1 MYNNINM
8 MKKIFGAMILGVFIG
23 VPFFAMA
30 NVCIPGDADYDVI
43 SCTNSGGTPGTSANP
58 TTGGSPGGTLSN
70 PTTGNITGSTAPS
83 GSTAGVTVKTPL
95 QNPIKY
101 NTFPAFVS
109 AVIATAVNVLMP
121 IVVLAF
127 IWSGF
132 LFVKAQG
139 NQKELE
145 TAKTAIWW
153 SVIGAFILMG
163 AWGFAQII
171 GSTVSTITNV
181 TPL

>member
-1 MYNNINM
+1 
-8 MKKIFGAMILGVFIG
+8 MKKIFNIIFTAVFLVI
-23 VPFFAMA
+23 PTYSMA
-30 NVCIPGDADYDVI
+30 AYQ
-43 SCTNSGGTPGTSANP
+43 
-58 TTGGSPGGTLSN
+58 
-70 PTTGNITGSTAPS
+70 
-83 GSTAGVTVKTPL
+83 AGPDTI

-101 NTFPAFVS
+101 STFPEFVA
-109 AVIATAVNVLMP
+109 AVTAAAVNVLMP
-121 IVVLAF
+121 FVVLAF

-139 NQKELE
+139 NEKELE

-181 TPL
+181 TP